1 MQPLSVVA
9 FASYLPETE
18 VGLEFFYGEQDAEQ
32 PLAESPMFK
41 APASRRHI
49 ARDERAAAMIDRAA
63 RALFDRL
70 GLEAEGN
77 VDILITN
84 VLLPDFGL
92 TGSGAEAAALLGC
105 APEWILD
112 LHNGGCASFVYM
124 LKLARSIMQGGSAR
138 SALLCN
144 VQNCAGQV
152 FTQSQVRKYA
162 HAAIPGDGCGVAYVT
177 AGERSPVVAI
187 ETRNHPEFA
196 TDMGLSAPDG
206 RKYWEP
212 GSGQVDVR
220 FNAAKAVEIIQRG
233 NTLVPAVVSDLCASI
248 DVKPSDIDV
257 LVTNQPT
264 ASSCATGR
272 RRSSRDGTSTPS
284 TSSATC
290 SGPACRSHSTT
301 RSARAS
307 ARRGPR
313 RARRLRPR
321 GRLRRGRRHPL
332 AGSPRGNLNGGA
344 GPLRPPPVAVAEQG
358 DQRGHQQAAHH
369 GHVEDHRDAHAH
381 SQLREGEQR
390 GGGEGEEDHA
400 HRQPGESDRASR
412 RDHSTPEARDVG
424 ASAPVLLADA
434 RQEKHLV
441 VGREAEHH
449 RDQRQRHEEAQ
460 AAFAPIQ
467 ERQQAEGGLR

>member
-1 MQPLSVVA
+1 MQSLSIVD

-41 APASRRHI
+41 APASRRLV

-124 LKLARSIMQGGSAR
+124 LKLARSIMQSGSAR

-257 LVTNQPT
+257 LVTNQPNRQFLRNWQE
-264 ASSCATGR
+264 AIE
-272 RRSSRDGTSTPS
+272 
-284 TSSATC
+284 
-290 SGPACRSHSTT
+290 
-301 RSARAS
+301 
-307 ARRGPR
+307 PR
-313 RARRLRPR
+313 RHLDTFDQFGNLFGAGMPITLDHAIRAGEVHDGDLVV
-321 GRLRRGRRHPL
+321 L
-332 AGSPRGNLNGGA
+332 AGF
-344 GPLRPPPVAVAEQG
+344 
-358 DQRGHQQAAHH
+358 
-369 GHVEDHRDAHAH
+369 AHA
-381 SQLREGEQR
+381 G
-390 GGGEGEEDHA
+390 DF
-400 HRQPGESDRASR
+400 
-412 RDHSTPEARDVG
+412 
-424 ASAPVLLADA
+424 
-434 RQEKHLV
+434 
-441 VGREAEHH
+441 
-449 RDQRQRHEEAQ
+449 
-460 AAFAPIQ
+460 AAAAAI
-467 ERQQAEGGLR
+467 RWQAEAPR

>member
-1 MQPLSVVA
+1 MQSLSVVD

-32 PLAESPMFK
+32 PLAASPLFK
-41 APASRRHI
+41 APASRRHV

-63 RALFDRL
+63 RILFDRL

-105 APEWILD
+105 TPEWILD

-152 FTQSQVRKYA
+152 FTQSQVRKYP

-196 TDMGLSAPDG
+196 TDMGLS
-206 RKYWEP
+206 
-212 GSGQVDVR
+212 S
-220 FNAAKAVEIIQRG
+220 KAVEIIQRG

-248 DVKPSDIDV
+248 EVKPSDIDV
-257 LVTNQPT
+257 LVTNQPNRQFLRNWQE
-264 ASSCATGR
+264 AIEPR
-272 RRSSRDGTSTPS
+272 RHLDTFDQFGNLFGAGMPITLDHAIRAGEVRDGD
-284 TSSATC
+284 
-290 SGPACRSHSTT
+290 
-301 RSARAS
+301 
-307 ARRGPR
+307 
-313 RARRLRPR
+313 LVV
-321 GRLRRGRRHPL
+321 L
-332 AGSPRGNLNGGA
+332 AGF
-344 GPLRPPPVAVAEQG
+344 
-358 DQRGHQQAAHH
+358 
-369 GHVEDHRDAHAH
+369 AHA
-381 SQLREGEQR
+381 G
-390 GGGEGEEDHA
+390 DF
-400 HRQPGESDRASR
+400 
-412 RDHSTPEARDVG
+412 
-424 ASAPVLLADA
+424 
-434 RQEKHLV
+434 
-441 VGREAEHH
+441 
-449 RDQRQRHEEAQ
+449 
-460 AAFAPIQ
+460 AAAAAIKW
-467 ERQQAEGGLR
+467 QAEAMR